1 MLDVKRALKA
11 AQVPARTHTLPL
23 STPWGEAITAAGDN
37 APILPEHPRPTM

>member
-23 STPWGEAITAAGDN
+23 STSWGEAIAAAGDD
-37 APILPEHPRPTM
+37 ALPSLQPLCGG